1 MKDIF
6 DTSELDRLDSFL
18 ERIENGAIPNVE
30 ALDGM
35 FAALACCPD
44 VVSPSE
50 FLPVI
55 ERGASEDGD
64 LVLTDLEELEQFMGL
79 IVSHW
84 NRVNTM
90 LSTERTYV
98 PPIQSDV
105 DGVVQGN
112 DWAHGFLTGMKLRRH
127 VWSELNQSEECAAL
141 LAPIMFLAYEDH
153 PDPELR
159 PLSTP
164 LDPEQ
169 RADLVAR
176 AAAAV
181 VKLHARLVRH
191 GDVVRG
197 EAERLH

>member
-1 MKDIF
+1 MKDIH
-6 DTSELDRLDSFL
+6 DATELDQLDRFL

-55 ERGASEDGD
+55 ERGASDNGD

-79 IVSHW
+79 IVRHW
-84 NRVNTM
+84 NRVNSM
-90 LSTERTYV
+90 LSSEGTYF
-98 PPIQSDV
+98 PPLQSDMH
-105 DGVVQGN
+105 GAMQGN
-112 DWAHGFLTGMKLRRH
+112 DWAHGFVTGMKLRRH
-127 VWSELNQSEECAAL
+127 LWGEFSQSEECAAL

-159 PLSTP
+159 PLTKP

-169 RADLVAR
+169 RADLIAR

-181 VKLHARLVRH
+181 VKLHARLVRS
-191 GDVVRG
+191 GEVVRP

>member
-1 MKDIF
+1 MKDIPNA
-6 DTSELDRLDSFL
+6 TELDRLDSFL
-18 ERIENGAIPNVE
+18 ARIENGAIPNVE

-44 VVSPSE
+44 AVSPSE

-55 ERGASEDGD
+55 ERGAGEDGD
-64 LVLTDLEELEQFMGL
+64 LVLTDLDELEQFMGL

-90 LSTERTYV
+90 LASDATYV
-98 PPIQSDV
+98 PPLQSDV
-105 DGVVQGN
+105 HGVVQGN

-127 VWSELNQSEECAAL
+127 IWGELNQTEECAAL

-159 PLSTP
+159 PLSKP
-164 LDPEQ
+164 LDPDQ
-169 RADLVAR
+169 RADLIGR

-181 VKLHARLVRH
+181 GKLHARLVRD

-197 EAERLH
+197 AAERLH